1 VGSDISRTLGEELK
15 KLRKDK
21 KMTLKELSVRSGLSI
36 SFISQIERDLKTLTF
51 TSLKKISEALDVNVN
66 FFFDDN
72 QAAPVDTSSL
82 NGNFSYKNLSGAIEN
97 PIFTP
102 AFVELKAGET
112 QHSPYTHRGQEFIY
126 VLDGSLEVIIN
137 GEQET
142 LITGESIHI
151 DSRVEHEWYNDT
163 EEPTKILLVSSNSV

>member
-1 VGSDISRTLGEELK
+1 MSGTLGEELK

-51 TSLKKISEALDVNVN
+51 TSLKKISEAFDMYVYS
-66 FFFDDN
+66 FFDDK

-82 NGNFSYKNLSGAIEN
+82 NGNFSDKYLSGAIEN
-97 PIFTP
+97 LIVTP

-112 QHSPYTHRGQEFIY
+112 QHAPSTHRGQEFIY
-126 VLDGSLEVIIN
+126 VLDVSLEVII
-137 GEQET
+137 
-142 LITGESIHI
+142 
-151 DSRVEHEWYNDT
+151 
-163 EEPTKILLVSSNSV
+163 

>member
-1 VGSDISRTLGEELK
+1 MSGTLGEELK

-21 KMTLKELSVRSGLSI
+21 KMTLNELCVRSGLSI
-36 SFISQIERDLKTLTF
+36 SFISEIERDLKTLTF
-51 TSLKKISEALDVNVN
+51 TSLKTISEVHDVNVT

-72 QAAPVDTSSL
+72 QTGPVDRSSL
-82 NGNFSYKNLSGAIEN
+82 NGNFTYKDLSGAIEN
-97 PIFTP
+97 PIFTA

-126 VLDGSLEVIIN
+126 VLGSSLEVIIN

-163 EEPTKILLVSSNSV
+163 EESTKILLVSSNSV

>member
-1 VGSDISRTLGEELK
+1 MSETLGKELK

-21 KMTLKELSVRSGLSI
+21 KMTLKELSGRSGLSI

-72 QAAPVDTSSL
+72 QTGPVDASSL
-82 NGNFSYKNLSGAIEN
+82 NGNFSYKDLSGDIEN

-102 AFVELKAGET
+102 AVVELKAGET

-126 VLDGSLEVIIN
+126 VLSGSLEVIIS
-137 GEQET
+137 GEQKT
-142 LITGESIHI
+142 LETGESIHI
-151 DSRVEHEWYNDT
+151 DSKVEHEWYNDSAET
-163 EEPTKILLVSSNSV
+163 TKILLVSSNSI

>member
-1 VGSDISRTLGEELK
+1 MSGTLGEELK

-72 QAAPVDTSSL
+72 QTAPVDTSSL
-82 NGNFSYKNLSGAIEN
+82 NGNFSYIDHSGAIEN
-97 PIFTP
+97 LIFTP
-102 AFVELKAGET
+102 AFVELKAGES
-112 QHSPYTHRGQEFIY
+112 QNSPYTHRGQQFNY
-126 VLDGSLEVIIN
+126 VMTDSLE
-137 GEQET
+137 
-142 LITGESIHI
+142 L
-151 DSRVEHEWYNDT
+151 
-163 EEPTKILLVSSNSV
+163 

>member
-1 VGSDISRTLGEELK
+1 MSATLGEELK

-21 KMTLKELSVRSGLSI
+21 KMTLKELSAKSGLSI

-72 QAAPVDTSSL
+72 GTDPVDTSSL
-82 NGNFSYKNLSGAIEN
+82 NGNFSYKDLSGGMEN

-102 AFVELKAGET
+102 AVVELKAGET

-126 VLDGSLEVIIN
+126 VLAGSLEVIVS
-137 GEQET
+137 GEQRT
-142 LITGESIHI
+142 LETGESIHI
-151 DSRVEHEWYNDT
+151 DSRVEHEWYNNTAETT
-163 EEPTKILLVSSNSV
+163 EILLVSSNSG

>member
-1 VGSDISRTLGEELK
+1 MSETLGNELK

-21 KMTLKELSVRSGLSI
+21 KMTLKELSAKSGLSI

-72 QAAPVDTSSL
+72 QAGPVDTSSL
-82 NGNFSYKNLSGAIEN
+82 NGNFSYKDLSGDVEN
-97 PIFTP
+97 PMFTP
-102 AFVELKAGET
+102 AVVELMAGET

-126 VLDGSLEVIIN
+126 VLSGSLEVIIQ
-137 GEQET
+137 GEQKT
-142 LITGESIHI
+142 LTTGESIHI
-151 DSRVEHEWYNDT
+151 DSKVEHEWYNNT
-163 EEPTKILLVSSNSV
+163 VNTTKILLVSSNSI